1 MTFLARAAFLL
12 YAIAVLAAIWVQDHS
27 GALPLG
33 LFNEGRREYEGLSVA
48 SLVLFAAIAAVFV
61 AEMLRRKPIPLAGAL
76 RGLIA
81 SFLLLELLLFAADVA
96 LVSRGSSSRLGGPY
110 REFESA
116 SGDWVW
122 VKKAH
127 AGSPYGFR
135 TPSPYAKRAEHLRI
149 LFLGDSYTEGSGS
162 APGCNYPEVAAQRL
176 SERIGAPVEAMNAGV
191 GGYGPVDAGLLLDH
205 LTAAGYGF
213 DAIVYSVFLENDF
226 TDNLPATERRVVA
239 GINFRFPVSWFL
251 RAFHPL
257 NSRTFR
263 YLLFVARTSR
273 LDHGIREQVQRREGS
288 CRIESEQLTEI
299 GGALRAMVE
308 RRLGANYSPQGSRA
322 ATAVMSQALA
332 GLEERARRL
341 GIPFVLVV
349 FPDRI
354 LADTDLRRLLDRDL
368 VAEGYDLQRL
378 RRWIESNV
386 EGPPVL
392 DTTEVLS
399 GGSEHYRSGDT
410 HLSDLGN
417 LVAGEWVG
425 ERLATLLFSPGE
437 GE

>member
-1 MTFLARAAFLL
+1 M
-12 YAIAVLAAIWVQDHS
+12 
-27 GALPLG
+27 
-33 LFNEGRREYEGLSVA
+33 
-48 SLVLFAAIAAVFV
+48 
-61 AEMLRRKPIPLAGAL
+61 
-76 RGLIA
+76 RG
-81 SFLLLELLLFAADVA
+81 
-96 LVSRGSSSRLGGPY
+96 
-110 REFESA
+110 
-116 SGDWVW
+116 
-122 VKKAH
+122 H
-127 AGSPYGFR
+127 
-135 TPSPYAKRAEHLRI
+135 
-149 LFLGDSYTEGSGS
+149 
-162 APGCNYPEVAAQRL
+162 
-176 SERIGAPVEAMNAGV
+176 
-191 GGYGPVDAGLLLDH
+191 LLDH

-288 CRIESEQLTEI
+288 CRIESEKQTEI

-308 RRLGANYSPQGSRA
+308 RRLEANYSPQGSRA

-354 LADTDLRRLLDRDL
+354 LADADLRRLLGRDL
-368 VAEGYDLQRL
+368 AAEGYDLQRL
-378 RRWIESNV
+378 RRWIEANV
-386 EGPPVL
+386 EGVPVL

-399 GGSEHYRSGDT
+399 GGGEHYRSDDT

-425 ERLATLLFSPGE
+425 ERLATLLFPPGK
-437 GE
+437 GSR